1 MQELNLS
8 NSWEGY
14 YCARICGQQGK
25 LNFCGEFLQENR
37 NMSGPVYLTLPN
49 CSAETENMGLLDFHA
64 SNTIP
69 GQAQQTV
76 QNLGFSLTIDH
87 FLQINI
93 WCWYPGNPVQYLN
106 SNSGKLEFKC
116 AKLYAVSYHKLSYLA
131 LFLCHYDI
139 KHILSQRSLRDRLL

>member
-64 SNTIP
+64 SKTIP
-69 GQAQQTV
+69 GQAKQTV
-76 QNLGFSLTIDH
+76 QNLGFSLRIDH

-93 WCWYPGNPVQYLN
+93 
-106 SNSGKLEFKC
+106 
-116 AKLYAVSYHKLSYLA
+116 
-131 LFLCHYDI
+131 
-139 KHILSQRSLRDRLL
+139 